1 MTAAHRINEPAAAPK
16 PARPLRFGDELIFD
30 AEFTRQFIAWVE
42 PVARRYFR
50 AEVRGAELFPRSQT
64 LLVSHHDGGMMPL
77 DSLFVGTAWH
87 ERFSF
92 QRPLHV
98 LVHDMVLRFARPLR
112 RVGAVLAD
120 RDNLDRL
127 IESGRSALIYPGA
140 AHETFRPFWE
150 RKTISLG
157 NRTGFIR
164 QALKRRILITPV
176 VSAGV
181 HETFVV
187 LSRGSWLAD
196 KLRFRELFRAS
207 VFPVV
212 AGLPFGIWLGAFFP
226 QLPLPAKITIQV
238 LPPVDVAA
246 LAEQFLGRTL
256 KPTDADEQDVIWSCF
271 YNVRDS
277 MQQALD
283 LLYAA
288 RRFPILG

>member
-1 MTAAHRINEPAAAPK
+1 MTAAHRINEPAAAPR
-16 PARPLRFGDELIFD
+16 PARRLRFGDELIFD

-164 QALKRRILITPV
+164 RRLSSSTSRRPV
-176 VSAGV
+176 V
-181 HETFVV
+181 
-187 LSRGSWLAD
+187 W
-196 KLRFRELFRAS
+196 RE
-207 VFPVV
+207 
-212 AGLPFGIWLGAFFP
+212 
-226 QLPLPAKITIQV
+226 
-238 LPPVDVAA
+238 
-246 LAEQFLGRTL
+246 
-256 KPTDADEQDVIWSCF
+256 
-271 YNVRDS
+271 Y
-277 MQQALD
+277 M
-283 LLYAA
+283 
-288 RRFPILG
+288 RRL